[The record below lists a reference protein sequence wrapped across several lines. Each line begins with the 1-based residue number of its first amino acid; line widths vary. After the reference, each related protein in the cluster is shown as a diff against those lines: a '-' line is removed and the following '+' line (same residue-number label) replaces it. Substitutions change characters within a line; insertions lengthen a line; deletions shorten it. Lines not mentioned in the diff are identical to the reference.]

1 MTKAELLKKAKELK
15 IDIPPELMQKFHM
28 IDVDENEELSLDSLK
43 NIVGGNQFEDNW
55 LRGGATAEEVLE
67 QILRLLGKT

>member
-15 IDIPPELMQKFHM
+15 IDIPPELMQKFRM

-55 LRGGATAEEVLE
+55 LCAGATAEEVLE

>member
-1 MTKAELLKKAKELK
+1 MLKKAKELK

-43 NIVGGNQFEDNW
+43 NIVGGS
-55 LRGGATAEEVLE
+55 RAGATPEEVLE
-67 QILRLLGKT
+67 QILRLLGKP

>member
-43 NIVGGNQFEDNW
+43 NIVGGSCA
-55 LRGGATAEEVLE
+55 GATTEEVLE
-67 QILRLLGKT
+67 QILRLLGKS

>member
-43 NIVGGNQFEDNW
+43 NIVGGNQFEDN
-55 LRGGATAEEVLE
+55 LLCAGATAEEVLE